1 MDKCKGAENCKR
13 CSASKDISHVLLFL
27 SELVKN
33 VTFSA
38 VTAPATGAW
47 MADSRQLSANPSGE
61 FLPSSLESG
70 RSLKKMLSLLK
81 KG

>member
-13 CSASKDISHVLLFL
+13 CSGASKDISHVLLFL

-38 VTAPATGAW
+38 VTAPTG
-47 MADSRQLSANPSGE
+47 DR
-61 FLPSSLESG
+61 
-70 RSLKKMLSLLK
+70 
-81 KG
+81 